1 MENRNCE
8 MLFEYLR
15 SILYDSTI
23 ETLDISRLDE
33 PYRKLGRGM
42 QFLQHAVEEMLA
54 YSADLSRGNLSGPVP
69 EKDNFLC
76 VNLKN
81 MHANLNH
88 LTWQAEQVAAGDYS
102 QQVSYLGE
110 FSRAFNMMTSQL
122 REREAELKREA
133 EKLQKRAE
141 VIEGYNEL
149 LMKVTRHRSE
159 WVFVVDADNREVVYC
174 NKEENLEGLESEF
187 CQKCKC
193 ENYNRDKIIQWEG
206 DSQEVWELETVNGRY
221 LRINSYPL
229 VWHGRSSYVHV
240 VADITDERRREKRL
254 SDKAYFDSGTGIRN
268 RLFFEEQMERI
279 LKEKKPATICY
290 LDVDGLKY
298 VNDRYGHLEGDHY
311 IREFVS
317 LIQENFRSDDVFTR
331 IGGDEFC
338 LVLAGLHENLARRKL
353 EEARAEFAENN
364 RNVYPVSFSYGIY
377 QIDGN
382 SDDLTMEDIIRQ
394 ADARMY
400 DYKRENKEERV

>member
-1 MENRNCE
+1 MDNRNCE

-23 ETLDISRLDE
+23 ETLDISKLDE

-54 YSADLSRGNLSGPVP
+54 YSADLSQGNLSGPVP

-110 FSRAFNMMTSQL
+110 FSNAFNMMTRQL
-122 REREAELKREA
+122 KEREAELKQEA
-133 EKLQKRAE
+133 EKIQKRTE
-141 VIEGYNEL
+141 VIEAYNEL
-149 LMKVTRHRSE
+149 LMKMTMRRAE
-159 WVFVVDADNREVVYC
+159 WVFVVDVDDREVVYC
-174 NKEENLEGLESEF
+174 NKEENTDDQDYDF
-187 CQKCKC
+187 CRNCKC
-193 ENYNRDKIIQWEG
+193 ESYNRDMIMQWEG
-206 DSQEVWELETVNGRY
+206 DAQEVWELEAANGRY
-221 LRINSYPL
+221 LRINSYP
-229 VWHGRSSYVHV
+229 VEWHGRSSYVHV
-240 VADITDERRREKRL
+240 VADITEERRREKRL

-268 RLFFEEQMERI
+268 RLFFEEQMNQI
-279 LKEKKPATICY
+279 LREKKAVTLCY
-290 LDVDGLKY
+290 LDIDGLKY
-298 VNDRYGHLEGDHY
+298 VNDRYGHLEGDYY
-311 IREFVS
+311 IKEFVS
-317 LIQENFRSDDVFTR
+317 LILKNFRSEDVLAR
-331 IGGDEFC
+331 IGGDEF
-338 LVLAGLHENLARRKL
+338 VLILNGQLKKLACQKL
-353 EEARAEFAENN
+353 EDARADFVKEN
-364 RNVYPVSFSYGIY
+364 RKEYPVSFSYGIY
-377 QIDGN
+377 EIDED
-382 SDDLTMEDIIRQ
+382 SDGLTLEDIIRQ

>member
-141 VIEGYNEL
+141 VIEGYL
-149 LMKVTRHRSE
+149 
-159 WVFVVDADNREVVYC
+159 
-174 NKEENLEGLESEF
+174 
-187 CQKCKC
+187 
-193 ENYNRDKIIQWEG
+193 
-206 DSQEVWELETVNGRY
+206 
-221 LRINSYPL
+221 
-229 VWHGRSSYVHV
+229 
-240 VADITDERRREKRL
+240 
-254 SDKAYFDSGTGIRN
+254 
-268 RLFFEEQMERI
+268 
-279 LKEKKPATICY
+279 
-290 LDVDGLKY
+290 
-298 VNDRYGHLEGDHY
+298 
-311 IREFVS
+311 S
-317 LIQENFRSDDVFTR
+317 LIHISEPTR
-331 IGGDEFC
+331 P
-338 LVLAGLHENLARRKL
+338 
-353 EEARAEFAENN
+353 
-364 RNVYPVSFSYGIY
+364 Y
-377 QIDGN
+377 
-382 SDDLTMEDIIRQ
+382 
-394 ADARMY
+394 
-400 DYKRENKEERV
+400 